1 MLLYYKINVKFD
13 INFCI
18 KVRKLEKRLQYFD
31 SEAE

>member
-1 MLLYYKINVKFD
+1 MLLYYKID